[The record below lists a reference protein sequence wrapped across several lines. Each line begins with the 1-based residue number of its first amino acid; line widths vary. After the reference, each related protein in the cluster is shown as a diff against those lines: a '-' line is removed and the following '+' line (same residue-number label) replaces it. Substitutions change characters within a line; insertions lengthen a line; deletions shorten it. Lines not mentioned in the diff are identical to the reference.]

1 MIAEQVTL
9 RKQVPSQEG
18 MWLYQFVDNRYN
30 IAPFV
35 WLGKEADLWE
45 ECDEEQ
51 KATFEA
57 HNAAL
62 DAEMEAEMNNNENL

>member
-1 MIAEQVTL
+1 MIVEQVTL
-9 RKQVPSQEG
+9 RKQVPSKEG
-18 MWLYQFVDNRYN
+18 MWLYQFVDNRYA
-30 IAPFV
+30 IKPFV

-45 ECDEEQ
+45 ECDTEQ

-62 DAEMEAEMNNNENL
+62 DAEMQAEMEKQL